1 MIPSMNT
8 VEETSPNL
16 ISVLEDLGYRIT
28 QPRRELIAFLS
39 KHDSAFTAEEIAA
52 ESRHMGRATVYRTL
66 KLLVEGG
73 VLCKTITRD
82 GSPRYSL
89 GDTNHHHHHL
99 ICVQCGRVEEFRHPA
114 VERMLRSMK
123 RDISGNL
130 IGHRLEI
137 YDQCEQCIQTSLE
150 N

>member
-39 KHDSAFTAEEIAA
+39 KHDSAFTAEEIAL

>member
-1 MIPSMNT
+1 MIRIMDT
-8 VEETSPNL
+8 IKETSPNL
-16 ISVLEDLGYRIT
+16 ISALEDLGCRIT
-28 QPRRELIAFLS
+28 RPRRELIAFLS
-39 KHDSAFTAEEIAA
+39 KHNSTFTAEEIAS
-52 ESRHMGRATVYRTL
+52 ESKHLGRATVYRTL

-73 VLCKTITRD
+73 GLCKTITRD

-99 ICVQCGRVEEFRHPA
+99 ICVQCGRVDEFRHPA

-123 RDISGNL
+123 QDISGNL

-137 YDQCEQCIQTSLE
+137 YDQCGDCIQTSLE